1 MRTLHWYLLRRVMAT
16 LLMSVGV
23 FTGVLLLGNA
33 LKEVMMLLVHGQA
46 TAGAVLEAF
55 SLLVPFVISFSLPMG
70 LLMAMLLVFGRFSA
84 DQELVAARACG
95 VSLVS
100 LAGPVLLL
108 AAVLSVLSAWI
119 NLEVAPRCRNQYKE
133 LIFRLAAHN
142 PGALLTER
150 AFITELK
157 DQVIYIGKKTGGAA
171 EGEWNLE
178 NVMLMRMHNKEPIQR
193 TRAPRGRLVVDEKGK
208 RYVFTLFE
216 ARTFMRRDRMEALA
230 GPGGEEE
237 EPLPELPPLIDGK
250 NSAHDTNEFS
260 LGTNVVVTNGIPGAG
275 SEREKQEDS
284 LDLGPQW
291 QPMAVAESELVV
303 PFRTLEN
310 RVYKSKL
317 THLTFRELQRELKR
331 HGRVRELDPQ
341 TGHVLVHYGTAQPPE
356 AGTEISVLR
365 AGKEV
370 GRVKISN
377 LSSTQH
383 LVGEVVW
390 GEPQVGDRLDLD
402 TMPMRVQLN
411 RQVSFSFAC
420 LGFTLVSIP
429 LGIRAHRR
437 ETTVGVALAV
447 VLVVV
452 YYSFIIL
459 GHALESR
466 PEFRPELI
474 VWAPALLFNLGGGWL
489 LWRINQS

>member
-1 MRTLHWYLLRRVMAT
+1 MGGRRW
-16 LLMSVGV
+16 G
-23 FTGVLLLGNA
+23 G
-33 LKEVMMLLVHGQA
+33 
-46 TAGAVLEAF
+46 VLEAL
-55 SLLVPFVISFSLPMG
+55 SLLIPFVISFSLPMG

-84 DQELVAARACG
+84 DQELIAARACG

-100 LAGPVLLL
+100 LTGPVLLL
-108 AAVLSVLSAWI
+108 ATGFSVLSAWI
-119 NLEVAPRCRNQYKE
+119 NLEIAPRCRNQYKE
-133 LIFRLAAHN
+133 LVFKLAMHN
-142 PGALLTER
+142 SGALLAEN
-150 AFITELK
+150 AFITEIK
-157 DQVIYIGKKTGGAA
+157 DQVIYIEKKTKAA
-171 EGEWNLE
+171 GEAQWELE
-178 NVMLMRMHNKEPIQR
+178 NVMLMRLDDKEPIQR
-193 TRAPRGRLVVDEKGK
+193 TRAPRGRLVVDEKLK

-216 ARTFMRRDRMEALA
+216 ARTFMRRDRMDALA
-230 GPGGEEE
+230 DPAGTGGE
-237 EPLPELPPLIDGK
+237 PPPALP
-250 NSAHDTNEFS
+250 S
-260 LGTNVVVTNGIPGAG
+260 LGTNLADTNAVT
-275 SEREKQEDS
+275 STEQSRDEDP

-303 PFRTLEN
+303 PFQTLED

-317 THLTFRELQRELKR
+317 KHLTFRELQREMKR
-331 HGRVRELDPQ
+331 HGKIRELDPQ
-341 TGHVLVHYGTAQPPE
+341 TGNVLIHYATAQPPP
-356 AGTEISVLR
+356 AGAEISVLR
-365 AGKEV
+365 DEVEV
-370 GRVKISN
+370 GRVKISEQR
-377 LSSTQH
+377 SAQH

-390 GEPQVGDRLDLD
+390 GEPRVGDRLDLN

-466 PEFRPELI
+466 PELRPELI
-474 VWAPALLFNLGGGWL
+474 VWVPALLFNLGGSWM
-489 LWRINQS
+489 LWRINRA